1 MPSADSMERLAKNAT
16 KSKTRR
22 NAMREA
28 NRKAG
33 RIPGSPQAARLAAS
47 GGAGGAGAR
56 AGRSAGGSIAGIS
69 GEAFEPVADFTD
81 YSVSP
86 VQRSAEKWTLET
98 DPVYLQAI
106 AGGQSAFNVAR
117 ARALSD
123 LQNQQSE
130 AARAEREIGQS
141 AASSR
146 QRLAGNFAARGM
158 AGGGY
163 GSLSRA
169 EAEAN
174 ARQIAAQTDIKDQM
188 AAVSQQY
195 LANFGAEG
203 TDWTGTLIGQDY
215 RNQAIQQAMMA
226 LLPRYTGV

>member
-1 MPSADSMERLAKNAT
+1 MPSADSMERLAKNAS
-16 KSKTRR
+16 KSKARR
-22 NAMREA
+22 NILREA

-33 RIPGSPQAARLAAS
+33 KIPGSPQAA
-47 GGAGGAGAR
+47 G
-56 AGRSAGGSIAGIS
+56 SAGGPAPQKTPKKKSSAPQARSASSI
-69 GEAFEPVADFTD
+69 EPVADFTD
-81 YSVSP
+81 YEMAP
-86 VQRSAEKWTLET
+86 VKRSAEQWTLET

-117 ARALSD
+117 ARALAD
-123 LQNQQSE
+123 LQNQESE

-158 AGGGY
+158 AGGAY
-163 GSLSRA
+163 GSLTRA

-174 ARQIAAQTDIKDQM
+174 ARQVAAQTDIKDQM

-195 LANFGAEG
+195 LANFGATG

-215 RNQAIQQAMMA
+215 RNQAIQQAMSA